1 MQESLWVQEIRD
13 RRLPDAYQYPTFFR
27 RRRPAP
33 AQHRS
38 SVAQEPSQALL
49 SEDTE
54 TQTTRPSYHKSSHRL
69 ALNHHLGR
77 TRGNH
82 KHTGPISATQPPPF
96 VLFFF
101 LCLCRRGH
109 RKRRRPTRNPPA
121 RNEPSSQRRASEPR
135 RRPIAYKVFA
145 PLRWRAVSPS
155 RGNLGGKSHA
165 ASQAGPRA
173 GLPKESGNCL
183 TLTSPNEPSGC
194 VTDPGQRWHQNKQTY
209 ITQQMCD
216 VHKTSALTHGQIAR
230 HGAPPPES
238 ASVQTRRRL
247 NLVSIQGSSSRVWVG
262 LEGALLASPSFLP
275 SLQTGDA
282 GRRHECR

>member
-101 LCLCRRGH
+101 FACADGAIGRGGDRPETRPHETNRRVSDVP
-109 RKRRRPTRNPPA
+109 R
-121 RNEPSSQRRASEPR
+121 SQDD
-135 RRPIAYKVFA
+135 
-145 PLRWRAVSPS
+145 
-155 RGNLGGKSHA
+155 G
-165 ASQAGPRA
+165 
-173 GLPKESGNCL
+173 
-183 TLTSPNEPSGC
+183 
-194 VTDPGQRWHQNKQTY
+194 
-209 ITQQMCD
+209 
-216 VHKTSALTHGQIAR
+216 
-230 HGAPPPES
+230 
-238 ASVQTRRRL
+238 
-247 NLVSIQGSSSRVWVG
+247 
-262 LEGALLASPSFLP
+262 P
-275 SLQTGDA
+275 SLTKFL
-282 GRRHECR
+282 RR